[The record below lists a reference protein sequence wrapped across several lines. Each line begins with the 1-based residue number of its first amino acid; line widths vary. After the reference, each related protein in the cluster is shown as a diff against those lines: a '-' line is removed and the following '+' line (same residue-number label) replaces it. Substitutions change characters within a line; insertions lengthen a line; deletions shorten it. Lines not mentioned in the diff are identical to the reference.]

1 MTRYFEQIA
10 AIRMTEYRRRCGDK
24 LTAEQLAFLC
34 GADPRMIRA
43 MVDVELIN
51 PADPEGR
58 LFDIS
63 LVPQV
68 KRALRLRYD
77 LGVGWVSMP
86 LVLRLL
92 DRIEELERRA
102 ADPTEPDP
110 QG

>member
-1 MTRYFEQIA
+1 MTRYFEQITE
-10 AIRMTEYRRRCGDK
+10 IRMTEYRRRCGDK

-34 GADPRMIRA
+34 GADARNIHAMI
-43 MVDVELIN
+43 DLDLIT

-63 LVPQV
+63 QLPRIE
-68 KRALRLRYD
+68 RALRLRHD

-102 ADPTEPDP
+102 AEPSEP
-110 QG
+110 NT